1 MSDGITYCEDCINCI
16 RSSKSEPAYRW
27 LCLMHPRLE
36 GFGFVTKTNWD
47 NAPPYLYCR
56 DVNGGRCVL
65 FQRVDPNQIKLPIE
79 PVK

>member
-1 MSDGITYCEDCINCI
+1 VSDGITYCADCANCI
-16 RSSKSEPAYRW
+16 RSSKTEPAYRW

-47 NAPPYLYCR
+47 NAPPYLFCR

-65 FQRVDPNQIKLPIE
+65 FAPLSDQRQMKLLTDKE
-79 PVK
+79 